1 MVFIRHK
8 NMFYIIENLKIG
20 VILNCIKLK
29 GGSCME
35 LKLYNDSFDGKELF
49 YGYLGGYRVYVNHE
63 LVERIEKNNIDKP
76 VADILISLPIQNCE
90 IVEID
95 KNTLVLVPGNKILYY
110 FESSY
115 YEIVQ
120 IDCDD
125 CKTYS
130 GDTSTLILA
139 TGKVKLHCQCTEEN
153 EDGEEETSK
162 MVVLLHPDGKKDY
175 IPDEKILEYV

>member
-1 MVFIRHK
+1 
-8 NMFYIIENLKIG
+8 
-20 VILNCIKLK
+20 
-29 GGSCME
+29 ME
-35 LKLYNDSFDGKELF
+35 LKLYEDSFDGKQLF

-63 LVERIEKNNIDKP
+63 LVERLKKNINKQ
-76 VADILISLPIQNCE
+76 VVDILISLPIHDCDV
-90 IVEID
+90 VEIN
-95 KNTLVLVPGNKILYY
+95 KNTIVLVPGNKILYY

-139 TGKVKLHCQCTEEN
+139 TGKVKLYCQCTEEN
-153 EDGEEETSK
+153 EDGEEETRN
-162 MVVLLHPDGKKDY
+162 MVALLHPDGKKDY